1 VASIANIALVV
12 VSYFLL
18 IPSVW
23 AHSGR
28 TNSSGCHN
36 CNVGSCAGTY
46 HCHNG
51 GTSYTSKSIYTAPVT
66 PTCGVNAYYSAPNSS
81 CMCKIGYVV
90 STDKYNCVILPANA
104 HSVISSTDAWLCDT
118 GYKEIDG
125 KCIEDI
131 VILPKNEQKTNL
143 VPTNNVTQPQVNSNN
158 SETSGTAD
166 LLGLVG
172 MGVVGLVAYIVQ
184 KRKKV

>member
-1 VASIANIALVV
+1 
-12 VSYFLL
+12 
-18 IPSVW
+18 
-23 AHSGR
+23 
-28 TNSSGCHN
+28 
-36 CNVGSCAGTY
+36 
-46 HCHNG
+46 
-51 GTSYTSKSIYTAPVT
+51 
-66 PTCGVNAYYSAPNSS
+66 
-81 CMCKIGYVV
+81 M
-90 STDKYNCVILPANA
+90 
-104 HSVISSTDAWLCDT
+104 ISSTDAWLCDT